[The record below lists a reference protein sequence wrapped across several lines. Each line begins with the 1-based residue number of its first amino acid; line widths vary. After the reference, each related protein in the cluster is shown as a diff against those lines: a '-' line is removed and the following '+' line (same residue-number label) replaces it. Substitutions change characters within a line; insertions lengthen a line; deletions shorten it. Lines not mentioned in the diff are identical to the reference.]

1 VIRHVDLKRTSR
13 GTLQDALADFLT
25 GLFPGISVI
34 GGNRPEPCPWRCSFF
49 DAIKDKVLVI

>member
-13 GTLQDALADFLT
+13 GYAAGRTRRFPDWFV
-25 GLFPGISVI
+25 PGILVI
-34 GGNRPEPCPWRCSFF
+34 SGNRPEPCPWRCSFF